1 MATAPFQSKLLPR
14 ADFIRECRAQ
24 RMSYPRIAAEL
35 NVRFGLQVA
44 ASTVF
49 AFVKVRARRRTV
61 FELPDSSPK
70 LATTIVARPA
80 HKPAPLRRPLPR
92 RQIRPHRLSLSCQY
106 HLRRGD

>member
-80 HKPAPLRRPLPR
+80 HKPAPRAGGRSSWLSYDPAKPLEKDP
-92 RQIRPHRLSLSCQY
+92 P
-106 HLRRGD
+106 